1 VNCKENAVIMKSM
14 RLSSKSRFVIKH
26 IRYTNTVKEKRNEQL
41 ADSKHVGSCIYVN
54 SDSTNAFIECFTK
67 SSS

>member
-26 IRYTNTVKEKRNEQL
+26 IRYANTVKEKRNEQL
-41 ADSKHVGSCIYVN
+41 ADSKHV
-54 SDSTNAFIECFTK
+54 AFM
-67 SSS
+67 